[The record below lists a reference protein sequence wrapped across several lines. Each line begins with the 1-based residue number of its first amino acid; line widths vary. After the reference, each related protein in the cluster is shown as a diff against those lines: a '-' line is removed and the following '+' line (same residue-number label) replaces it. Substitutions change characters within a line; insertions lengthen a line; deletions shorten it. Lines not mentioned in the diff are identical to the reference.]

1 MPYSFDSQALSAY
14 TSRVI
19 EGSAPY
25 LTYDNGRTKATTT
38 ADLLSITLS
47 DNRTFTPSNGSSA
60 TNPIVLPV
68 AGQSF
73 TDIHMMVPPSTNSV
87 SLNDLVTSYHYW
99 GDDDGDGQG
108 ANGVTATGS
117 LSVAITDKNNRTVG
131 RGTVLSLCHAPY
143 RVVLSSSAG
152 SLITQY
158 GVPNS
163 STFSG
168 SSATYYITP
177 PPSPTICYA
186 RPNLI
191 FGGQDTNTSTWDPT
205 KGHLTQSTD
214 PASYNRNFPTTG
226 ADGLYFD
233 LNIAGIDASQLT
245 WVPVTHEGIT
255 ATVTR
260 VTANDSWLPNG
271 SEVVTR
277 VTLTGPEARSQNYIV
292 SYGSIG
298 KPHLPATFELV
309 GRDSGGRAVIKYG
322 FVLRMWF
329 VHRGSV
335 QENYQGHAIKPWCSS
350 FGYRIPMSTE
360 LAGTRGKY
368 GSISHRVI
376 GGLFNEW
383 GNVSHYGVGFSSG
396 RYCTYNRTDSP
407 RIYISPSGS
416 ISNTMLRSISNPNDC
431 YARRYPGGINLSG
444 VCVYPTTYLSLQ

>member
-1 MPYSFDSQALSAY
+1 
-14 TSRVI
+14 
-19 EGSAPY
+19 
-25 LTYDNGRTKATTT
+25 
-38 ADLLSITLS
+38 
-47 DNRTFTPSNGSSA
+47 
-60 TNPIVLPV
+60 NPIVLPV

-117 LSVAITDKNNRTVG
+117 LSVAITDKNNQTVG

-143 RVVLSSSAG
+143 KVVLSSSAG

-191 FGGQDTNTSTWDPT
+191 FHGQYANTSTWDST
-205 KGHLTQSTD
+205 KGHLTRSTD
-214 PASYNRNFPTTG
+214 PASYNSNFPTTG
-226 ADGLYFD
+226 ANGLYFD
-233 LNIAGIDASQLT
+233 LDIAGIDASQLT
-245 WVPVTHEGIT
+245 WAPVTHEGIT

-292 SYGSIG
+292 SYSSIG
-298 KPHLPATFELV
+298 RPNLPATFELV

-322 FVLRMWF
+322 FVLKRWF
-329 VHRGSV
+329 VHRGGVKEGYGGS
-335 QENYQGHAIKPWCSS
+335 NPIKLWCDAL
-350 FGYRIPMSTE
+350 GYRIPTSTE
-360 LAGTRGKY
+360 LAGTTSRSGRV
-368 GSISHRVI
+368 SHRGI

-383 GNVSHYGVGFSSG
+383 GNVSHYGVGFNSG
-396 RYCTYNRTDSP
+396 KYCTYNRTNSP

-416 ISNTMLRSISNPNDC
+416 ISNTMLRSSHHPNDC
-431 YARRYPGGINLSG
+431 YARTPPGPISLSG
-444 VCVYPTTYLSLQ
+444 V